1 MASAAYA
8 APAPRPTMRNSRW
21 SLIAVSGP
29 VSTEQPGDVDV
40 VVRARPDRAV
50 VLDLEEQQ
58 AGAARRVAGEDRA
71 VAADRRPGIA
81 GEVLRR
87 PQRTGD
93 RGPVDRAVDRRH
105 DLGQVD
111 EVGEAD
117 DGVARDEV
125 IVSGVAHDRAV
136 LLELG
141 LLGRGRRLE
150 VTRVPVVGVG

>member
-58 AGAARRVAGEDRA
+58 AGTARRVAGEDRA
-71 VAADRRPGIA
+71 VAADRGPGIA
-81 GEVLRR
+81 VEVLRR

-93 RGPVDRAVDRRH
+93 RGTVDRAVDRRH

-117 DGVARDEV
+117 DGVRRARG
-125 IVSGVAHDRAV
+125 IVWAGGRERHV
-136 LLELG
+136 L
-141 LLGRGRRLE
+141 
-150 VTRVPVVGVG
+150 